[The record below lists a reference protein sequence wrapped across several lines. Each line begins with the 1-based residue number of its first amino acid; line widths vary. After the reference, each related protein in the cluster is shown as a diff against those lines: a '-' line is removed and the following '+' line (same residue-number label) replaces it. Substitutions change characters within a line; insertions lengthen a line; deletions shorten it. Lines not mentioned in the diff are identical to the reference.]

1 MSSICYYAAD
11 TLIKFY
17 DHKFPEHYLDI
28 CRMSF
33 LIHHIF
39 TVFSFKAVS
48 FVDHYTW
55 YIIGPTAFHT
65 VLVALPDIPINY
77 PVYLFFVGAWMYNL
91 SFKPHYDTIV
101 GRVMC
106 WCAIPLMIPIAV
118 LYFGN
123 CMSDFDYNEQWRI
136 LNWIDLIIL
145 INSFIS
151 SSWTHI
157 YMYPWIYKLIY
168 SGW

>member
-1 MSSICYYAAD
+1 MTYRFYLMTSICYYAAD

-123 CMSDFDYNEQWRI
+123 CMSDFDYNEQ
-136 LNWIDLIIL
+136 
-145 INSFIS
+145 
-151 SSWTHI
+151 
-157 YMYPWIYKLIY
+157 
-168 SGW
+168 